1 MKKLLLGMGYFT
13 WMVCNLAVV
22 YGIGYGAMKL
32 IESTSVFNFVVNF
45 TCGVIIVFLLVLLSV
60 LSLGLIAMVFGD
72 EKVTNKLQKLFNL

>member
-1 MKKLLLGMGYFT
+1 MKKLLLGMSYFT
-13 WMVCNLAVV
+13 WIVCNLAIV

-60 LSLGLIAMVFGD
+60 LSLGLMAMIFDD